1 MNVILFGDFAQLSS
15 VSGRALFN
23 PTVTA
28 ITFSASDVA
37 DSLLYKM
44 FNRTVILKKI
54 I

>member
-1 MNVILFGDFAQLSS
+1 MNVILFDDFAQLSP

-23 PTVTA
+23 LIVTA
-28 ITFSASDVA
+28 MTVSATDLA
-37 DSLLYKM
+37 DSLLYKI